1 MRFCVFIGSLLF
13 FCTTSVAQNHSD
25 FPEMLQDASKV
36 LYAQPDQTIKIV
48 EHIIKNSEVS
58 KEIIQAYL
66 LQARANYVSGNLNFS
81 IQSALEAKKLAE
93 ETEDYEM
100 QLKISMFGIHI
111 LNLLGL
117 DLAAEKYLE
126 FTEII
131 IGKNEVLNKDAYH
144 KAGRAIIMAYDYIDL
159 EKFKEALFKLS
170 QSKEIFQNISDSQAE
185 IMDTE
190 EILLEY
196 YSKAFP
202 VDSTLSYM
210 EDFRNSMEKDNT
222 NEFLRM
228 ITYNQLGE
236 AYFLKNQYTEAKMAF
251 DEAYLIAE
259 HLSNSIYSLK
269 IIENNAINSLAM
281 EDSESFYALKKTSA
295 ELSNEVE
302 RDEENAVNSVFNYT
316 NANHTS
322 KRDAVRNTYRRN
334 HAISGGVLAFFLV
347 TWFGLRMRYRS
358 RTKQYQDFIKYF
370 ENRQKTEKRSDD
382 SSNEQT
388 KKEVSKSLN
397 IPKETEEILIHKLDK
412 FENSI
417 QFTKKDMSLAQ
428 LASLFDTNTK
438 YLSEII
444 NTHKDKNFNSY
455 INELRINYIIDKL
468 KENRKYLQYKISYLA
483 DESGFSSHS
492 SFATVFKS
500 VTGISPTVFIDI
512 LKSQKPVSE
521 NNKVY
526 EHAD

>member
-1 MRFCVFIGSLLF
+1 MQIGIFIWSILF
-13 FCTTSVAQNHSD
+13 ACATSVAQTSSD
-25 FPEMLQDASKV
+25 FPEMLKDASKV
-36 LYAQPDQTIKIV
+36 LYNQPDQTLKIV
-48 EHIIKNSEVS
+48 DHVIKNSEVS
-58 KEIIQAYL
+58 NEIIHAYL
-66 LQARANYVSGNLNFS
+66 LKARSSYVSGNLNFS
-81 IQSALEAKKLAE
+81 IQSALEAKKIAE

-100 QLKISMFGIHI
+100 QLKISMFGIHL

-131 IGKNEVLNKDAYH
+131 IGKNEVSHKDAYH
-144 KAGRAIIMAYDYIDL
+144 NAGQSVIRANKNIDSEQYSEAIFNFSKA
-159 EKFKEALFKLS
+159 KEVF
-170 QSKEIFQNISDSQAE
+170 QEISHSNAE
-185 IMDTE
+185 IVETE
-190 EILLEY
+190 VSLLENY
-196 YSKAFP
+196 PKAFP
-202 VDSTLSYM
+202 VDSALSYL
-210 EDFRNSMEKDNT
+210 ESFQISLDKGDT
-222 NEFLRM
+222 NNFLKM
-228 ITYNQLGE
+228 ITFNQLGE
-236 AYFLKNQYTEAKMAF
+236 VYFLKNQYPKAKLAF
-251 DEAYLIAE
+251 DEAFLISE
-259 HLSNSIYSLK
+259 QLSNSTYRWRIA
-269 IIENNAINSLAM
+269 ENSAINSLAM
-281 EDSESFYALKKTSA
+281 EDSENFFTLKKIGA
-295 ELSNEVE
+295 ELSKAVE

-322 KRDAVRNTYRRN
+322 KRDLVRNSYRRN
-334 HAISGGVLAFFLV
+334 HAIFGGVLALFLI
-347 TWFGLRMRYRS
+347 TWFGLKVRYRS
-358 RTKQYQDFIKYF
+358 RIKQYQDFIKYF
-370 ENRQKTEKRSDD
+370 ENRQKTDRSSDASIND
-382 SSNEQT
+382 LT

-397 IPKETEEILIHKLDK
+397 IPKETEEILIQKLDK

-468 KENRKYLQYKISYLA
+468 KENRTYLQYKISYLA
-483 DESGFSSHS
+483 EESGFSSHS

-512 LKSQKPVSE
+512 LKSQMPVSE
-521 NNKVY
+521 NHKVY